1 MQFSIGPG
9 PSTSTITEESSFAV
23 KPSACV
29 ERSSSETHLAAME
42 LESPE
47 SGFADDAKRA
57 AKSVFGRSRE
67 QVERESLHDS
77 TSSLEIT
84 VN

>member
-1 MQFSIGPG
+1 MQFSIGSG
-9 PSTSTITEESSFAV
+9 PSTSTIAEESSSSV
-23 KPSACV
+23 RPSPAV

-57 AKSVFGRSRE
+57 AKNVFRRSRE
-67 QVERESLHDS
+67 QVDRESLHGS

>member
-1 MQFSIGPG
+1 MNSSPG
-9 PSTSTITEESSFAV
+9 
-23 KPSACV
+23 V
-29 ERSSSETHLAAME
+29 ERSLSETHLTAME

-47 SGFADDAKRA
+47 SGFADDAKRS
-57 AKSVFGRSRE
+57 AKSVFLHGRE
-67 QVERESLHDS
+67 QTDRESLHGS

>member
-1 MQFSIGPG
+1 
-9 PSTSTITEESSFAV
+9 
-23 KPSACV
+23 
-29 ERSSSETHLAAME
+29 ME

-57 AKSVFGRSRE
+57 AKNVFRRSRE
-67 QVERESLHDS
+67 QVDRESLHGS